1 MILHLFAAIWMAS
14 LAGALSVVL
23 FGSWWGVMLAPVAGS
38 LGTVASALYVVFRR
52 K

>member
-1 MILHLFAAIWMAS
+1 VILHLFSGIWMAA

-23 FGSWWGVMLAPVAGS
+23 FGSWWGVMLAPVAAS
-38 LGTVASALYVVFRR
+38 LGVVASALYVVFRR